1 MSKLLIINADDFGLC
16 EEISTG
22 IIRAHT
28 QGVVTST
35 SVVAN
40 GRYFEQGVSL
50 LRESGLD
57 AGIHLTFVDGEK
69 PVSGPVDGLVD
80 ENGLFLQGYK
90 QVIAKILTG
99 RFDRQAFK
107 RELYDQMYRLMDAGI
122 TVTHIDSHQ
131 HLHLLPNVRNIVTQL
146 AEQFKVNWIR
156 LPRSDVLNIWRLGM
170 NVLSSRLKSRMRREN
185 LNFTDRNLGFR
196 YGGRLNEARLLS
208 LLKGLRSG
216 ITELMVHPGYDAT
229 GKYGW
234 EYCWEDELTAVT
246 SEKVKAF
253 IQDNRIE
260 LTDYAKI

>member
-170 NVLSSRLKSRMRREN
+170 NVLSSRLKSLMRRED

-196 YGGRLNEARLLS
+196 HGGRLNEARLLS